1 MSTLNIVNKSPYEKR
16 TLDQCLARITAG
28 DAVLLIEDAVVV
40 ATAGTS
46 YENELQQIGGDKK
59 LFVLTPDLEARG
71 LADRSLV
78 AGFSAIDYQGF
89 VALVTEHDRVHSWL

>member
-1 MSTLNIVNKSPYEKR
+1 MSTLNIINKSPFEKR
-16 TLDQCLARITAG
+16 TLDQCLSRISAA
-28 DAVLLIEDAVVV
+28 DSVLLIEDAVVA

-46 YENELQQIGGDKK
+46 FESDLKNLGADKK

-78 AGFSAIDYQGF
+78 EGCSQVDYKGF
-89 VALVTEHDRVHSWL
+89 VGLVTEHDRVHSWL